1 MNALTS
7 SPARRSLLQAGSV
20 LALIIVLMIR
30 VAAADA
36 PAVLDRDWLTIEAE
50 HGPFQFEVEVART
63 PAERARGLMFR
74 ESLADGQ
81 GMLFD
86 FGDPQRVAMW
96 MRNTLIPLDILFI
109 RSDGRISSIAR
120 EAQPLS
126 DQVME
131 SAEPV
136 RAVLELPGGLTAER
150 GIEPGDRI
158 VHPLFQ
164 NP

>member
-7 SPARRSLLQAGSV
+7 SPAGRSLLQAGSV

-36 PAVLDRDWLTIEAE
+36 PAVLDRDRLTIEAE
-50 HGPFQFEVEVART
+50 GGPFQFEVEVART

-86 FGDPQRVAMW
+86 FGHPQRVAMW

-120 EAQPLS
+120 DAQPLS

>member
-50 HGPFQFEVEVART
+50 DGPFQFEVEVART

>member
-1 MNALTS
+1 MSAPS
-7 SPARRSLLQAGSV
+7 SSRAARSAASTL
-20 LALIIVLMIR
+20 LALISVLMIG
-30 VAAADA
+30 VAAAEA
-36 PAVLDRDWLTIEAE
+36 PVALDRDPLTIVAASGER
-50 HGPFQFEVEVART
+50 FQFEVEVART

-74 ESLADGQ
+74 ESLADDK

-86 FGDPQRVAMW
+86 FGDPQTVAMW
-96 MRNTLIPLDILFI
+96 MRNTLIPLDILFV

-120 EAQPLS
+120 DAEPLS
-126 DQVME
+126 DRVME

-136 RAVLELPGGLTAER
+136 RAVLELTGGLTAER

-158 VHPLFQ
+158 VHPIFQ